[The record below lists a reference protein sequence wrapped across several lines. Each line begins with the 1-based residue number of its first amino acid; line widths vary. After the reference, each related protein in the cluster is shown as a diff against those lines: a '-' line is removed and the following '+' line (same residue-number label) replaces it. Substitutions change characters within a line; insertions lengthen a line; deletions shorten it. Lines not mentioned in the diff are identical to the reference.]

1 MTALSRTRRV
11 VWPALIV
18 ALAAGSTPL
27 VASAQTAGQTQ
38 AQTGCATVEVNNVRP
53 QQGFV
58 MLAAYA
64 DAASYSKKPVAAL
77 RLAAGDAALCCLRPG
92 GRQRGAATVSRP
104 GRRRQDGRQPGGHA
118 HRALGHVRVTRHDG
132 PELGHRQRGAGR
144 QNHRRAVVA
153 VSGGSTMHRRHLLQ
167 ALRSMAGAP
176 RCWRSA

>member
-27 VASAQTAGQTQ
+27 VASAQTAGQTQAATQ

-77 RLAAGDAALCCLRPG
+77 RLAAGDAVMRFAVCGLVGDSVALQLFQDLDGDGKMAVNLVGMPTEPWGSSGSPG
-92 GRQRGAATVSRP
+92 MMGPSWDTGNVAL
-104 GRRRQDGRQPGGHA
+104 DGKTIV
-118 HRALGHVRVTRHDG
+118 VR
-132 PELGHRQRGAGR
+132 LSQ
-144 QNHRRAVVA
+144 
-153 VSGGSTMHRRHLLQ
+153 
-167 ALRSMAGAP
+167 
-176 RCWRSA
+176 